1 MVLAN
6 AVSARQEGN
15 MGSILSAVLWP
26 GRRALTLA
34 GLVVSICGVSAGAS
48 AQGYSLY
55 QLGACEMGRA
65 GAGVAAPCDDGSGM
79 FFNPAGITTAQ
90 TTLTIGATAVPPR
103 GDFTNDLSG
112 RVSTLNT
119 STTLVPTIYF
129 AQPISQRFTIG
140 VGMFSPYGLASDW
153 PTTSE
158 GRFLG
163 YYSSVKSLYIQP
175 TIAVRLSDWIQV
187 GAGIDITRVSV
198 ELKNRLDL
206 SAMPIAPAVT
216 FQALGVPKDTDFAD
230 LDLTGN
236 AFSVG
241 AHLGIIVKATDA
253 ISFGARYLMRQ
264 TSNIN
269 NGQLATNQLT
279 TGLSLKAPMPGIPAG
294 TPLDAMVAPM
304 FKTGRMLGT
313 QNATTSM
320 PLPDQVVAGIAFRPA
335 NRWLLLADYQF
346 TNWSL
351 FNTLDIHNQFAPE
364 TTMTQNYVN
373 THGIRTGA
381 EYTIRPSLTV
391 RGGFD
396 AYTAGA
402 PDASVTPI
410 IPDAPRREYS
420 AGATLKLSRRTA
432 IDAAYQYIDQ
442 QDRRGGTSDAG
453 TGIYH
458 INANI
463 FSVSWRIG
471 F

>member
-1 MVLAN
+1 M
-6 AVSARQEGN
+6 Q
-15 MGSILSAVLWP
+15 SILSAHLRS
-26 GRRALTLA
+26 GSRALTLA
-34 GLVVSICGVSAGAS
+34 GLVISVCCVSTRAS

-65 GAGVAAPCDDGSGM
+65 GAGVAAPCEDGSGM
-79 FFNPAGITTAQ
+79 FFNPAGISTAR

-112 RVSTLNT
+112 RISTLNT

-129 AQPISQRFTIG
+129 AQPISHRLTIG
-140 VGMFSPYGLASDW
+140 VGMFSPYGLGSDW
-153 PTTSE
+153 PATSE
-158 GRFLG
+158 GRLLG
-163 YYSSVKSLYIQP
+163 YYSSVKSLYLQP
-175 TIAVRLSDWIQV
+175 TLAMRLSDRIQI
-187 GAGIDITRVSV
+187 GAGMDITRVSV

-206 SAMPIAPAVT
+206 SAMPLAPGLT

-236 AFSVG
+236 AFSFG
-241 AHLGIIVKATDA
+241 GHLGIIVKASDA
-253 ISFGARYLMRQ
+253 ISFGARYLTRQ

-269 NGQLATNQLT
+269 NGQLATSQLS
-279 TGLSLKAPMPGIPAG
+279 TGLALKAPMPGITAG

-304 FKTGRMLGT
+304 FSTGRMLST
-313 QNATTSM
+313 QTASTSM
-320 PLPDQVVAGIAFRPA
+320 PLPDQLVAGIAIRPT

-364 TTMTQNYVN
+364 TTMAQNYVD

-381 EYTIRPSLTV
+381 EYTIGPALTL

-402 PDASVTPI
+402 PDTSVTPI

-420 AGATLKLSRRTA
+420 VGATLRLSARSA

-442 QDRRGGTSDAG
+442 QDRRGETSDAG
-453 TGIYH
+453 TGVYR

-463 FSVSWRIG
+463 FSVAWRIG

>member
-1 MVLAN
+1 MR
-6 AVSARQEGN
+6 SAFSTHLQSGT
-15 MGSILSAVLWP
+15 
-26 GRRALTLA
+26 RALALTA
-34 GLVVSICGVSAGAS
+34 LVITICGVSTRAS

-79 FFNPAGITTAQ
+79 FFNPAGITTSR
-90 TTLTIGATAVPPR
+90 TTLSIGATAVPPR

-112 RVSTLNT
+112 RVSTLNA

-129 AQPISQRFTIG
+129 AQPISRRFTFG

-153 PTTSE
+153 PATSE

-175 TIAVRLSDWIQV
+175 TVGMRVSDRVQI
-187 GAGIDITRVSV
+187 GGGIDITRVSV

-206 SAMPIAPAVT
+206 SAMPMAPGIT
-216 FQALGVPKDTDFAD
+216 LQALGVPRDTDFAN

-253 ISFGARYLMRQ
+253 ISFGARYLTRQ

-269 NGQLATNQLT
+269 NGQLATNQVS
-279 TGLSLKAPMPGIPAG
+279 TGLVLKAPMPGVPAG

-304 FKTGRMLGT
+304 FATGRALGT
-313 QNATTSM
+313 QAASTSM
-320 PLPDQVVAGIAFRPA
+320 PLPDQLVAGVAIRPT
-335 NRWLLLADYQF
+335 NRWLLLTDYQF

-351 FNTLDIHNQFAPE
+351 FGTLDIHNQFAPE
-364 TTMTQNYVN
+364 TTMPQNYVN
-373 THGIRTGA
+373 THGIRVGA
-381 EYTIRPSLTV
+381 EYTIGSLLTV

-396 AYTAGA
+396 GYTAGA
-402 PDASVTPI
+402 PDASVTPV

-420 AGATLKLSRRTA
+420 AGATLRLSPRSA

-442 QDRRGGTSDAG
+442 QDRRGETSDAG
-453 TGIYH
+453 TGVYH
-458 INANI
+458 MNANM